1 MSIDEMWDMERL
13 DTLILKQISTKMDYM
28 YVLRSYVLLK
38 WYKTSICTSIMPK
51 Y

>member
-38 WYKTSICTSIMPK
+38 WYNISIWMSIMPK